1 MTNDKWHTLSVLDPF
16 VRATAKTPLSE
27 YLKTKKKSDDTI
39 AKVFV
44 SGADGF
50 KVDTTLRRNTGRIRA
65 CPNTKYDDRGDL
77 DWHCQGG

>member
-39 AKVFV
+39 AKVLFREPMA
-44 SGADGF
+44 SRL
-50 KVDTTLRRNTGRIRA
+50 DTTLRRNTGRIRA
-65 CPNTKYDDRGDL
+65 CPNTKYR
-77 DWHCQGG
+77 